1 MNSQD
6 SCNCFLPVS
15 LSPLTEPPSTH
26 RKSSAQEAIAELAE
40 ASRASKPAEAENGAT
55 ALVWKCGAWVRW
67 ADRPAPVTGQA
78 DA

>member
-40 ASRASKPAEAENGAT
+40 ACKKNGIRLGLYYSQAQD
-55 ALVWKCGAWVRW
+55 WHHRGGAAYR
-67 ADRPAPVTGQA
+67 G
-78 DA
+78 